1 VDWTNQ
7 PCGTLDRGVRYLS
20 ICSAVLQSCPIL
32 LCIYTYISLI
42 NNNPTFSA
50 YHTFSQDSKSGH
62 RATESRSHCLLEQ
75 SKSDLLR
82 RQHLKRVPVYFVS
95 RRKRK
100 PHHPARGNSQSS
112 HSTLLY
118 QTFNQDFTTLIHHQ
132 ISPCVIT
139 LKSSFDAVTFAIQ
152 SGHGVPIM
160 RRHINAVHRRWLR
173 LNLGELSTYP
183 LGHI

>member
-20 ICSAVLQSCPIL
+20 ICSAVLQSCAVL

-42 NNNPTFSA
+42 NNQPHIFSIP
-50 YHTFSQDSKSGH
+50 HIFSRAEVWSSCNRKSIALFI
-62 RATESRSHCLLEQ
+62 RAVQIRSSASLT
-75 SKSDLLR
+75 
-82 RQHLKRVPVYFVS
+82 
-95 RRKRK
+95 
-100 PHHPARGNSQSS
+100 SQT
-112 HSTLLY
+112 STLLLRFLGGRESPTTPHAETLKVLSTLPY
-118 QTFNQDFTTLIHHQ
+118 QLFNQAFTTLIHHQ

-152 SGHGVPIM
+152 SEHGVPIM
-160 RRHINAVHRRWLR
+160 RRHINAVHPRWLR

-183 LGHI
+183 LGHL